1 MFRILHRK
9 VEVVVVLV
17 TGGAH
22 VAVVVHV
29 QPQGHQLL
37 DQASLPQGR
46 GAMLRPWLGLQRPIT
61 CVTWLY
67 KYVFDYNAK
76 ANQIYS

>member
-1 MFRILHRK
+1 MFGILHRK

-67 KYVFDYNAK
+67 KYVFD
-76 ANQIYS
+76 